1 MKKLTFVMGAT
12 ATGKSYHIQKHF
24 CGQNVEILDIYTYQQ
39 KAYDEAGFGEGAFLP
54 FAENFQCLKRANEMH
69 AQDIIKYLQAGRDVV
84 AEQTF
89 YKAKR
94 RVAYIDA
101 IRAQV
106 PDVYIS
112 IYVMLPPEDDEK
124 WNEYIKLKR
133 ISKSLQGCKAE
144 AEEIEFPNP
153 AEGFDAIYE
162 VVDGEPILRMD
173 PAQPEIVEE
182 ARKALATE
190 NEMLEQM
197 AEGRKQ
203 YKELLESMKI
213 RPFWHYCEVCGAK
226 AYITAEE
233 AFKEGWDYPPKLGT
247 FRLLGPRKCG
257 HCGIEKTLYWK
268 VHTQQ
273 SLPIVLE
280 STLTP
285 AEKETWRRI
294 RTEPES
300 LLPEEEN

>member
-1 MKKLTFVMGAT
+1 MKKLTFVMGGT
-12 ATGKSYHIQKHF
+12 ATGKSHCIKEHF
-24 CGQNVEILDIYTYQQ
+24 ANQDAEILDIYTYQQ

-69 AQDIIKYLQAGRDVV
+69 ACDIIKYLQDGRDVV

-101 IRAQV
+101 IRPQV
-106 PDVYIS
+106 PDAYIE
-112 IYVMLPPEDDEK
+112 IYVMSPPNDAK
-124 WNEYIKLKR
+124 WEEYIKLKR
-133 ISKSLQGCKAE
+133 ISKSLQRCKEEAE
-144 AEEIEFPNP
+144 AIEFPNS

-190 NEMLEQM
+190 NEMLGQM
-197 AEGRKQ
+197 AEDRKQ
-203 YKELLESMKI
+203 YKELLESMNI

-226 AYITAEE
+226 AYITADE
-233 AFKEGWDYPPKLGT
+233 AFKDGWDYPPQMGT

-257 HCGIEKTLYWK
+257 NCSIEKTLYWK
-268 VHTQQ
+268 VNTQQ
-273 SLPIVLE
+273 SLPIVME
-280 STLTP
+280 STLTS
-285 AEKETWRRI
+285 AERETWRRI
-294 RTEPES
+294 RAEPES
-300 LLPEEEN
+300 LL

>member
-1 MKKLTFVMGAT
+1 MKKLTFVMGGT
-12 ATGKSYHIQKHF
+12 ATGKSHYINQHF
-24 CGQNVEILDIYTYQQ
+24 SGIDVEILDIYTYQQ

-54 FAENFQCLKRANEMH
+54 FDERLRCLKNANEMH
-69 AQDIIKYLQAGRDVV
+69 LYDIIMYLKEGRNVV

-89 YKAKR
+89 YKAKL

-101 IRAQV
+101 IRTQV
-106 PDVYIS
+106 PDAYIEIHFIS
-112 IYVMLPPEDDEK
+112 PPEAAK
-124 WNEYIKLKR
+124 WREYIKLKR

-162 VVDGEPILRMD
+162 VVDGEPRLRME

-226 AYITAEE
+226 AYITADE
-233 AFKEGWDYPPKLGT
+233 AFKAGWDYPPQMGT
-247 FRLLGPRKCG
+247 FRFLGPRKCG
-257 HCGIEKTLYWK
+257 NCGIEKTLYWK
-268 VHTQQ
+268 IHTQQ

-280 STLTP
+280 NTLTP
-285 AEKETWRRI
+285 EEKETWRRI

>member
-12 ATGKSYHIQKHF
+12 ASGKSHF
-24 CGQNVEILDIYTYQQ
+24 IKEHFSGQDVEILDIYTYQG
-39 KAYDEAGFGEGAFLP
+39 KAYDEAGIGEGSFLS
-54 FAENFQCLKRANEMH
+54 FDERFQCLKRANEMH
-69 AQDIIKYLQAGRDVV
+69 ARDIIKYLQAGRDVV

-94 RVAYIDA
+94 RVEYIDS
-101 IRAQV
+101 IRALT
-106 PDVYIS
+106 PDAYIS
-112 IYVMLPPEDDEK
+112 IYVMLPPEDEK

-144 AEEIEFPNP
+144 AEDIEFPNP

-162 VVDGEPILRMD
+162 VVDGEPRLRME

-190 NEMLEQM
+190 NETLEEM

-233 AFKEGWDYPPKLGT
+233 AFKEGWDYPPKMGT

-257 HCGIEKTLYWK
+257 NCGIEKTLYWK
-268 VHTQQ
+268 IHTQQ

-280 STLTP
+280 NTLTP
-285 AEKETWRRI
+285 AEKETWQRI
-294 RTEPES
+294 KGEPES
-300 LLPEEEN
+300 LL